1 MGGVELLR
9 SVVAVGQERQA
20 VHTKELP
27 LVLEIGQQDF
37 AHLGLAALHGALDFR
52 RLEQCGVG
60 VHRHLELAA
69 GGLVHVARQLHHV
82 LGVEVGGGVR
92 CGQVPFGLGKSRGD
106 RQAGNQGQAECGDG
120 EDSTLHG

>member
-9 SVVAVGQERQA
+9 SVIAVGQEGQA
-20 VHTKELP
+20 VHAKQLP
-27 LVLEIGQQDF
+27 FVLEIGQQNL
-37 AHLGLAALHGALDFR
+37 AHLRLAALHGTLDLG

-60 VHRHLELAA
+60 MHRDLELAA
-69 GGLVHVARQLHHV
+69 GGLVNIARQLHHV

-106 RQAGNQGQAECGDG
+106 RQTGNQGQAECGDG